1 MPRDHTIDHPAEMDG
16 IVLVPGQVEE
26 PGSVWVAVAAVSNDV
41 ASVADIESSVVARQ
55 ETNYA
60 GRMWQLGL
68 DDACN
73 TVPGRLD
80 FLLKLM
86 STCLDYS
93 EASLGNVS
101 PSVAVEFGTFEGELG
116 LCSKSLLP
124 GCSALARS
132 TKHGLEYSGLCESS
146 VGDEVAPGLGD

>member
-1 MPRDHTIDHPAEMDG
+1 MQRDRTIDRPVEMDG
-16 IVLVPGQVEE
+16 IVLVPGQAEE
-26 PGSVWVAVAAVSNDV
+26 PGSVSVAVAAASNGV
-41 ASVADIESSVVARQ
+41 VSVAGIESSVVARP

-60 GRMWQLGL
+60 GRMSQLGL

-80 FLLKLM
+80 FLLKPT

-101 PSVAVEFGTFEGELG
+101 PLVAVEFGTFEGELG

-124 GCSALARS
+124 GCSALPRS